1 VFDCQVLIQEQESY
15 LLPNLAVTTFQD
27 SLDLNSELQLIWTPG
42 HSPGSTCLYT
52 SVLGG
57 VLFTG
62 RHLLSDQQGQPT
74 PLRLSK
80 TFHWQRQ
87 LNSVAKLRDRF
98 SATTLN
104 YLCPGANTGF
114 LRGKG
119 FIDHA
124 YQRLEKLDLKA
135 LSLSKP

>member
-1 VFDCQVLIQEQESY
+1 
-15 LLPNLAVTTFQD
+15 
-27 SLDLNSELQLIWTPG
+27 
-42 HSPGSTCLYT
+42 
-52 SVLGG
+52 LG
-57 VLFTG
+57 V
-62 RHLLSDQQGQPT
+62 
-74 PLRLSK
+74 K
-80 TFHWQRQ
+80 
-87 LNSVAKLRDRF
+87 F